1 MTGEL
6 SCRHGAPMV
15 KESALLEYLLDQLES
30 LGGVQSRIM
39 FGGHSIFIHGLMIG
53 FVDQET
59 LYLKADDINRPPF
72 EKEGMRPF
80 TYATKRG
87 KRIALGYWEAP
98 PAVIEEPDELQ
109 HWVKEAF
116 AAARRS
122 QAAKAP
128 RKPAPKA
135 RARRRAS
142 P

>member
-1 MTGEL
+1 MR
-6 SCRHGAPMV
+6 CRGHYPAVMV
-15 KESALLEYLLDQLES
+15 KDSALLEYLLDQLEP
-30 LGGVQSRIM
+30 LGGLQSRIM

-53 FVDQET
+53 FVDDET
-59 LYLKADDINRPPF
+59 LYLKADDINRPAF

-109 HWVKEAF
+109 RWVRDA
-116 AAARRS
+116 ASAARRS
-122 QAAKAP
+122 HLAKPVRKAP
-128 RKPAPKA
+128 RKRKP
-135 RARRRAS
+135 RRRAS